1 MSKFEDLLPFVKF
14 DVSSMPTFKV
24 KEEDFN
30 PELVREIRRVRQ
42 KNKDALGAEV
52 YEREY
57 CREGSPPLDNLI
69 LLTAVDEYLNRN
81 P

>member
-1 MSKFEDLLPFVKF
+1 MSA
-14 DVSSMPTFKV
+14 MPYYKV
-24 KEEDFN
+24 KEEEFN
-30 PELVREIRRVRQ
+30 PELVREIRRVRA
-42 KNKDALGAEV
+42 KNKDAMGKEV

-69 LLTAVDEYLNRN
+69 LLTAIDEYLNKN